1 MSFILQANLQ
11 TGKVKNI
18 KKSFMKRIYRK
29 GFVGAMMDEYERAAA
44 ELLDIIKNIR
54 QDDFV
59 KIMDTETKDIN
70 CISIQAIM
78 NHIVKAG
85 YGYANYIRKMF
96 AETFI
101 ERKDDYE
108 IYTPQKACDE
118 MEKMLA
124 YTEESLAGK
133 WYTVFEDLEI
143 NSIKTTWNQEYDFV
157 QMFEHAIVHILRH
170 RRQVEKFLDK

>member
-1 MSFILQANLQ
+1 MQ
-11 TGKVKNI
+11 
-18 KKSFMKRIYRK
+18 KKYRK
-29 GFVGAMMDEYERAAA
+29 GVVGAMMDEYERAAA
-44 ELLDIIKNIR
+44 ELLHIVKNIS
-54 QDDFV
+54 QDDFE
-59 KIMDTETKDIN
+59 KIMDAETKDIN

-101 ERKDDYE
+101 ERKDNYE
-108 IYTPQKACDE
+108 LYTPQKACDE
-118 MEKMLA
+118 LAKMLA

-143 NSIKTTWNQEYDFV
+143 NSIKTTWGQEYDFE
-157 QMFEHAIVHILRH
+157 QLFEHAIVHILRH
-170 RRQVEKFLDK
+170 RRQIEKFLEK

>member
-1 MSFILQANLQ
+1 MQ
-11 TGKVKNI
+11 
-18 KKSFMKRIYRK
+18 KKYRNR
-29 GFVGAMMDEYERAAA
+29 FVGAMMDEYERAAA
-44 ELLDIIKNIR
+44 ELLDVVKNIN

-59 KIMDTETKDIN
+59 KIMDTETTDQN
-70 CISIQAIM
+70 CKSIQAIM
-78 NHIVKAG
+78 NHVVKAG
-85 YGYANYIRKMF
+85 YGYANYIRKTF

-101 ERKDDYE
+101 ERKEDYE
-108 IYTPQKACDE
+108 LHTPQKACDE
-118 MEKMLA
+118 LVKMLA

-143 NSIKTTWNQEYDFV
+143 NSIKTTWGQEYDFE

>member
-1 MSFILQANLQ
+1 MQ
-11 TGKVKNI
+11 
-18 KKSFMKRIYRK
+18 KKYRK
-29 GFVGAMMDEYERAAA
+29 GFVGAMMDEYERATT
-44 ELLDIIKNIR
+44 ELLGIIKNIR

-59 KIMDTETKDIN
+59 KIRDTATTDIN

-96 AETFI
+96 AESFI
-101 ERKDDYE
+101 ERKDNYE
-108 IYTPQKACDE
+108 LHTPQKACDE
-118 MEKMLA
+118 LEKMMA

-143 NSIKTTWNQEYDFV
+143 NSIKTTWGQEYDFE
-157 QMFEHAIVHILRH
+157 QLFEHAIVHILRH
-170 RRQVEKFLDK
+170 RRQIEKFLEK

>member
-1 MSFILQANLQ
+1 MQ
-11 TGKVKNI
+11 
-18 KKSFMKRIYRK
+18 KKYRN
-29 GFVGAMMDEYERAAA
+29 GFVGAMMDEYERAAT
-44 ELLDIIKNIR
+44 ELLDVVKIIR

-59 KIMDTETKDIN
+59 KIWDTETTDIN

-96 AETFI
+96 GESFI

-108 IYTPQKACDE
+108 LYTPQKACDE
-118 MEKMLA
+118 LNQMLA

-143 NSIKTTWNQEYDFV
+143 NSIKTTWGQEYDFE
-157 QMFEHAIVHILRH
+157 QLFEHAIVHILRH
-170 RRQVEKFLDK
+170 RRQIEKFLDK